1 MTTPRNRRAALAH
14 QAARIM
20 RPVLTLGGTR
30 PKSAPELRRAWE
42 RETAA
47 YLARH
52 PRLPR
57 TPHNAATARALLAAE
72 ACGACALAD
81 WTEDRAQ

>member
-14 QAARIM
+14 QAARTM

-30 PKSAPELRRAWE
+30 PKTAPELRRAWD

-57 TPHNAATARALLAAE
+57 IPANIARARALLAAE

-81 WTEDRAQ
+81 WDKDTAQ